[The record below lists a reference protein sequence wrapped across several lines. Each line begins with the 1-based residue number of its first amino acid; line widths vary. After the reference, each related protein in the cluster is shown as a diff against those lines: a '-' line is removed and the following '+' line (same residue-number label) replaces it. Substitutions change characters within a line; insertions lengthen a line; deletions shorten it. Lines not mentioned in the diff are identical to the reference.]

1 MGCEIYGGGG
11 KPEEEKTVTA
21 GTSVMEV
28 SPSSGKTIKKMTVH
42 PTPTETKEV
51 TAGTS
56 DTTVSPSSG
65 KHLSSVTV
73 HPTPTESRNV
83 IAGTSGKTIKPSSG
97 KHIGS
102 IFINPTPSQKKT
114 VTPSPNGGSV
124 TPDAGKLLSEV
135 ILDPFELKGQH
146 AWKKSTPSMAYAE
159 TITSDGSTIDME
171 PAGSDIKVYY
181 SSSYTFDEK
190 TGMYTLVSP
199 SYVTISLGKQG
210 TIQNNKYFII
220 FGVSGTCMFKTNA
233 LYSTTVYNYASFIR
247 ILPYASYAIEVHD
260 NIHMPYPVDSLEYT
274 VSDNSDAYPDCAID
288 ADGHLYRN
296 AGRGMHA
303 WAVAK
308 KNFIE
313 SNRRMSSNE
322 IFQLADSSS
331 GSIKYYTADSY
342 TFDAASGLYTLVN
355 PTEYTLSLN
364 SSIKIYG
371 TKYIIPFAPSG
382 YKMASIVGTTD
393 YISLNNWSSSYTNK
407 GVFIYCISSSPCFAY
422 TVDENGILPYGF
434 ITSDNENEYP
444 DNAVVDGLA
453 YKKLSYEW

>member
-21 GTSVMEV
+21 GTSVIEV
-28 SPSSGKTIKKMTVH
+28 SSSSGKTIKKITVN

-159 TITSDGSTIDME
+159 TITSDRSAIDME

-190 TGMYTLVSP
+190 TGMYTLVGP
-199 SYVTISLGKQG
+199 SYVTISPGKG
-210 TIQNNKYFII
+210 KTIQSNKYFML
-220 FGVSGTCMFKTNA
+220 FGASGTRMFKTNA
-233 LYSTTVYNYASFIR
+233 LYSTTVYNYTSYIR

-260 NIHMPYPVDSLEYT
+260 AIRMPYPVDSLEYT
-274 VSDNSDAYPDCAID
+274 VSDNSDAYPDCAIHT
-288 ADGHLYRN
+288 DGYLYRN
-296 AGRGMHA
+296 AGRGMHV
-303 WAVAK
+303 WAVARK
-308 KNFIE
+308 HFIE
-313 SNRRMSSNE
+313 SKRTIDTYK
-322 IFQLADSSS
+322 IFQFADSSS

-342 TFDAASGLYTLVN
+342 TFDATSGLYTLVN
-355 PTEYTLSLN
+355 PTEATLSFN
-364 SSIKIYG
+364 NYATIYG

-382 YKMASIVGTTD
+382 YKMAQVINPDFYVR
-393 YISLNNWSSSYTNK
+393 LNNWSSSYANK
-407 GVFIYCISSSPCFAY
+407 GVFIIPYSTGCIAY
-422 TVDENGILPYGF
+422 TFDENSNLPYGF

-444 DNAVVDGLA
+444 DNVVVDGLA